1 MVINLI
7 ELINPED
14 FHRTSEETLILSNK
28 LKSIIIDTKI
38 EKPNENISLML
49 LDAKSQNEIIL
60 NALAKSVVSE
70 WEDIECL

>member
-1 MVINLI
+1 MVINLS
-7 ELINPED
+7 ELISPKD
-14 FHRTSEETLILSNK
+14 FHRTSEETLILSNR

-38 EKPNENISLML
+38 VKPNEKISLLL

-70 WEDIECL
+70 WDDVECL